1 MDKACLSRLSIQHQ
15 GRARPW
21 NQCLIA
27 STLST
32 LCQPP
37 FRQVKSFT
45 ENPGKLIRSQG
56 TEVLRK
62 TEHFRSP
69 LFLKNTCNT
78 SLPPRHTHL
87 LLKWSFSSG
96 AKEKFGKANSSG
108 STPSQMAFI
117 FIGFLIILAY
127 LLIVEGILHS
137 AFSTVVYQNHLLCF

>member
-1 MDKACLSRLSIQHQ
+1 MESKVKGPLRAVRRAGVFEIQTRVTPWARNFPCGAWAKPEGTQENRGILDKTCLSRLSIQHQ

-21 NQCLIA
+21 SQCLIA
-27 STLST
+27 SMLGM

-45 ENPGKLIRSQG
+45 ENPGKLIRPQG

-78 SLPPRHTHL
+78 VLSPMHTHL
-87 LLKWSFSSG
+87 LLK
-96 AKEKFGKANSSG
+96 
-108 STPSQMAFI
+108 
-117 FIGFLIILAY
+117 
-127 LLIVEGILHS
+127 
-137 AFSTVVYQNHLLCF
+137 